1 MKKRLLTL
9 KNKQTRKR
17 NNQINF
23 FDTWKVMILLCF
35 TEVYEN
41 SFLHDEESSR
51 KLTFLYLRSSP
62 LRITL

>member
-9 KNKQTRKR
+9 KNKQTSKR

-35 TEVYEN
+35 TEVYKN
-41 SFLHDEESSR
+41 
-51 KLTFLYLRSSP
+51 
-62 LRITL
+62 